1 LAISGNSNSL
11 FRVRAGNACE
21 FKLRLCREK
30 RLRNPTTYVEQ
41 FFKDGLHVSPRLDG
55 DSMDLA
61 SASVAPRAPSRT
73 AQYVRMSTEH
83 QQSSTENQLDI
94 VRQYAV
100 PGTGFSSGKERR

>member
-1 LAISGNSNSL
+1 
-11 FRVRAGNACE
+11 
-21 FKLRLCREK
+21 
-30 RLRNPTTYVEQ
+30 
-41 FFKDGLHVSPRLDG
+41 
-55 DSMDLA
+55 MDLA